1 MNHNRRQQVKSTGN
15 LLFMKPMQCDKFYEK
30 AMYIARK
37 STMRQQHGCVI
48 VYNNKEI
55 VAEGYN
61 HTRNNNMENI
71 FSIHAEMQAI
81 KQFRHILRK
90 KEKSYISRCKLYVV
104 RIGSGVTD
112 ANLKQSSPCP
122 HCAKA
127 ISSVGIPRVCYS
139 VDENKFNE
147 EYFLTDKQKTT
158 TLRCVDNMFNQMTF

>member
-1 MNHNRRQQVKSTGN
+1 
-15 LLFMKPMQCDKFYEK
+15 MKPTQCDKFYQK

-55 VAEGYN
+55 VAQGYN
-61 HTRNNNMENI
+61 HTRNNTMENL

-81 KQFRHILRK
+81 NQFRHILRK
-90 KEKSYISRCKLYVV
+90 KEKNYINRCKLYVV
-104 RIGSGVTD
+104 RIGSGITD
-112 ANLKQSSPCP
+112 AHIKQSNPCP

-127 ISSVGIPRVCYS
+127 ISNIGIPRVCYS
-139 VDENKFNE
+139 LDENLFNE

-158 TLRCVDNMFNQMTF
+158 VRSINNMFCELVV